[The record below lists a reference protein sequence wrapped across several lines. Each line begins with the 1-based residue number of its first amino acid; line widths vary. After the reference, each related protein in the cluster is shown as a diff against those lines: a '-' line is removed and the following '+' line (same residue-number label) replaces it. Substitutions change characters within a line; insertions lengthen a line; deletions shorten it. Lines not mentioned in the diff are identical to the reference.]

1 MSQSIKVLSWRD
13 TLRDAVDV
21 EERKEYEA
29 VAARRPGTEGG
40 RPGAYA
46 EVSGAVATRMA
57 VAAPSIFLR
66 PEDDAPID
74 PQHEL
79 LLSPFPRQHPTKSH
93 HKIGDP
99 TQFRYSRSIFSC
111 TAP

>member
-46 EVSGAVATRMA
+46 EVSGAVAAR
-57 VAAPSIFLR
+57 
-66 PEDDAPID
+66 
-74 PQHEL
+74 
-79 LLSPFPRQHPTKSH
+79 
-93 HKIGDP
+93 
-99 TQFRYSRSIFSC
+99 
-111 TAP
+111 

>member
-79 LLSPFPRQHPTKSH
+79 LLFPSSAIASARGRAGLSSLE
-93 HKIGDP
+93 
-99 TQFRYSRSIFSC
+99 RRLVC
-111 TAP
+111 